1 MIAFRNLL
9 IHGYFAI
16 DPVIVWGVVEKNIMP
31 LLKALRVNAESQWG
45 QTRLILILRVN
56 GESMGSDSIDP
67 YFDRHPDQ
75 GLPVDRSVDAVYGP
89 VTAYRCIKTT
99 KGSLC
104 CPFVYCPTIEPVKAL
119 SGI

>member
-45 QTRLILILRVN
+45 QTRLILISIGTLTK
-56 GESMGSDSIDP
+56 DCQSID
-67 YFDRHPDQ
+67 
-75 GLPVDRSVDAVYGP
+75 
-89 VTAYRCIKTT
+89 
-99 KGSLC
+99 
-104 CPFVYCPTIEPVKAL
+104 L
-119 SGI
+119 STRFMAQ